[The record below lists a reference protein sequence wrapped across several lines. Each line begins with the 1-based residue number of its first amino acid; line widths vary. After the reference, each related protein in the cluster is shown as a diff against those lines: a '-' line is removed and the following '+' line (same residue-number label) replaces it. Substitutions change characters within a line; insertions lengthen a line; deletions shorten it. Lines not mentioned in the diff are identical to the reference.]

1 MNTLTN
7 FNLDVLLRSNI
18 KSLQPYRSAR
28 DEYNDFTNE
37 MIYLD
42 ANENPFSNG
51 MNRYPDPHQRLLKQ
65 AILEKTNLKEQ
76 NLLIGNGSDEVLD
89 LMFRAFCEPKKD
101 QVIVLP
107 PTYGMYEVLAQLN
120 EVETQKV
127 CLTENFNLDVN
138 AILAQVQSN
147 TKMIFLCSPNN
158 PTGNVFDDD
167 SILKIISSFQG
178 LVVLDEAYIDFS
190 SQESWREAVEVYPN
204 LIVVQTL
211 SKAYGMAGLRI
222 GLMFASSE
230 IIQVIQRIKPPYN
243 VNQLSQEVALKKLKQ
258 NSIPLQIRKII
269 KERNRLSEFLA
280 SIFWVQKVF
289 PSEANFILIQVD
301 DAAFRYRQFLNLGV
315 VVRNRDGQ
323 PRCNQCLRISIGTP
337 EENEKLMFLIKNNMS

>member
-1 MNTLTN
+1 MKR
-7 FNLDVLLRSNI
+7 V
-18 KSLQPYRSAR
+18 
-28 DEYNDFTNE
+28 
-37 MIYLD
+37 
-42 ANENPFSNG
+42 
-51 MNRYPDPHQRLLKQ
+51 HQRLLKQ

-138 AILAQVQSN
+138 AILAQVKSN